1 MENVCTSLLSTCICT
16 LFVHRGEA
24 QVKSGKKEQTQGH
37 LKKKILDMQRQIKQT
52 TKDIARLLMIIAL
65 LEYAR
70 VHNYHLDGLVDIY

>member
-1 MENVCTSLLSTCICT
+1 M
-16 LFVHRGEA
+16 
-24 QVKSGKKEQTQGH
+24 KSGKKEQTQGH

-70 VHNYHLDGLVDIY
+70 VHKNG